1 MNLFVIDPS
10 RSVAKSS
17 GKKTGPTVVTKL
29 LAATP
34 GVPVS
39 IRYGSFPE
47 LEMTD
52 DEQPVLREADFTV
65 NKTEEGPAGVV
76 RLSGHVGDDDNSVE
90 ATVTVYKRYNR
101 LALLCMSV

>member
-17 GKKTGPTVVTKL
+17 GKKTGPTLATKL

-47 LEMTD
+47 LEMAD
-52 DEQPVLREADFTV
+52 DQPVLHEADFTV
-65 NKTEEGPAGVV
+65 NKIEESPAGVV
-76 RLSGHVGDDDNSVE
+76 RLSGHIGGDDDSVE
-90 ATVTVYKRYNR
+90 ATVTIYKRYNR